1 MQVELLKEKS
11 NYKDKDGNEKVATN
25 FSLQCGDTRIP
36 IEVKYFEN
44 KETGRDP
51 AFAGRKMVLSSFAK
65 EVILD
70 KNAEK

>member
-1 MQVELLKEKS
+1 MVKLLKQIS
-11 NYKDKDGNEKVATN
+11 TYKDKDGNDKTATN

-51 AFAGRKMVLSSFAK
+51 AFAGRKMVLSSYAEEVTADAK
-65 EVILD
+65 
-70 KNAEK
+70 A